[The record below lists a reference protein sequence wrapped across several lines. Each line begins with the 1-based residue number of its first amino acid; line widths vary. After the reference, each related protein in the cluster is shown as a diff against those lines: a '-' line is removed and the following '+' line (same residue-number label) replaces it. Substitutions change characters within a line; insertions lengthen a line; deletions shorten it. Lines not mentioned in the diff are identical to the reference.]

1 MSSRVLI
8 AEDNLFFLSRLES
21 SLRAEGWEPAVV
33 TTAETLEQEL
43 EAGADMLL
51 VGMASAR
58 IDWRS
63 LVERARSL
71 RGDDW
76 PVVGYGPHVQASLPK
91 QGREAGCTGFVAN
104 GKIAEDAPRVVRKYT
119 R

>member
-1 MSSRVLI
+1 MI
-8 AEDNLFFLSRLES
+8 
-21 SLRAEGWEPAVV
+21 
-33 TTAETLEQEL
+33 TTAEALDEEL
-43 EAGADMLL
+43 EAGAEMLL

-63 LVERARSL
+63 LVARARS
-71 RGDDW
+71 RQGDDW

-91 QGREAGCTGFVAN
+91 EGREAGCTAFVAN